1 MNKFYVS
8 AMFVLGLC
16 CASCSDDE
24 GFSYSQKPVT
34 NSDLKTI
41 LVQKGYRFSED
52 GKLLLDDLANNT
64 TTLDLSGSQIS
75 TDALSELSMFPN
87 LTDVDLSDNGYG
99 PAFDFAKLPE
109 QITGVDLTGNEIY
122 EYPGLVNIK
131 TQENGDETVTVLHKL
146 TKLNLPEEAKYNCV
160 EIPAFFSN
168 TEGVDMK
175 MENGEGTTEAYNT
188 LREVPD
194 TTLRSMLQKLYES
207 LFEGDK
213 IDISRRMVDPSQ
225 RTKELIINTFSI
237 PKGETVKTVEGVEYI
252 IMNPSYQ
259 GASILLEPSEE
270 CTLPY
275 LKINPD
281 NRMVYFVNINT
292 PNLDISHA
300 EKLCTFYTQK
310 NRDIKNIDFSH
321 CTLMGQRS
329 FEAETD
335 VFNNA
340 SQITFLECE
349 NLETVT
355 WPKAAKILDSVGF
368 EMLPKLKD
376 VDLSQ
381 FEYITMSLSGL
392 NCSIKY
398 PNYNWNIY
406 YEKVNFTPFAISE
419 DIYNKEETKAFLDAN
434 HKYLKEFSP
443 NVGKRYRWSKHYK
456 Q

>member
-1 MNKFYVS
+1 M
-8 AMFVLGLC
+8 
-16 CASCSDDE
+16 
-24 GFSYSQKPVT
+24 
-34 NSDLKTI
+34 KTI
-41 LVQKGYRFSED
+41 LVQKGYQFNED

-75 TDALSELSMFPN
+75 TDALSELSMLPN

-122 EYPGLVNIK
+122 EYPGLVNIE

-194 TTLRSMLQKLYES
+194 ATLRSMLQELYPS
-207 LFEGDK
+207 LFDNDK

-225 RTKELIINTFSI
+225 RTKELNISPFSI
-237 PKGETVKTVEGVEYI
+237 PDGETVKSVEGVEYV

-259 GASILLEPSEE
+259 GASIMLQLSEE
-270 CTLPY
+270 YTLPY

-281 NRMVYFVNINT
+281 NRLVYFVNINT
-292 PNLDISHA
+292 PNLDISYA
-300 EKLCTFYTQK
+300 EKLCVFKTQK
-310 NRDIKNIDFSH
+310 NKSIRNVDFSH
-321 CTLMGQRS
+321 CTLMGQRG
-329 FEAETD
+329 FDGEMD
-335 VFNNA
+335 MFNNP
-340 SQITFLECE
+340 SQLSFLECE

-355 WPKAAKILDSVGF
+355 WPKAAKILNSVTF
-368 EMLPKLKD
+368 EILPKLKD
-376 VDLSQ
+376 LDLSQ

-398 PNYNWNIY
+398 PNYKWDVY
-406 YEKVNFTPFAISE
+406 SGKVNVTPFAISE
-419 DIYNKEETKAFLDAN
+419 DIYNKDETKAFLDAN
-434 HKYLKEFSP
+434 HEYLKEFSP
-443 NVGKRYRWSKHYK
+443 EVGKRYRWSKHYK
-456 Q
+456 

>member
-1 MNKFYVS
+1 MNKFYVC

-24 GFSYSQKPVT
+24 PEPET
-34 NSDLKTI
+34 NSYLRQI
-41 LVQKGYRFSED
+41 LEQKGYRFSED
-52 GKLLLDDLANNT
+52 GKLVLDDLANNT
-64 TTLDLSGSQIS
+64 TTLDLSGTQIS

-194 TTLRSMLQKLYES
+194 ATLRSMLQKLYKS

-225 RTKELIINTFSI
+225 RTKELNISPSSI
-237 PKGETVKTVEGVEYI
+237 PDGETVKSVEGVEYV

-259 GASILLEPSEE
+259 GATILLQPSEE

-281 NRMVYFVNINT
+281 NRMVSFININT

-300 EKLCTFYTQK
+300 EKICVFKTQK
-310 NRDIKNIDFSH
+310 NKGIKNIDFSH
-321 CTLMGQRS
+321 CTLMGQRG
-329 FEAETD
+329 FGVEIMD
-335 VFNNA
+335 LFNA
-340 SQITFLECE
+340 SQISFLECE

-355 WPKAAKILDSVGF
+355 WPKAAKLLNKVTF

-398 PNYNWNIY
+398 PNYKWDIY
-406 YEKVNFTPFAISE
+406 YEKVHATSFAISE
-419 DIYNKEETKAFLDAN
+419 DIYNKEETKVFLDAN
-434 HKYLKEFSP
+434 HEYLKESFP
-443 NVGKRYRWSKHYK
+443 EVGEEYRWDKHYK
-456 Q
+456 

>member
-16 CASCSDDE
+16 CASCSEEE

-41 LVQKGYRFSED
+41 LMQKGYQFSED
-52 GKLLLDDLANNT
+52 GKLLLDDLAQNT

-75 TDALSELSMFPN
+75 TDALSELSMLPN
-87 LTDVDLSDNGYG
+87 LTDLDLSDNGYG
-99 PAFDFAKLPE
+99 PTFDFAKLPE

-122 EYPGLVNIK
+122 EYPGLVNIE
-131 TQENGDETVTVLHKL
+131 TQENGDESVTVLHKL

-175 MENGEGTTEAYNT
+175 MENGEGTAETYNT

-194 TTLRSMLQKLYES
+194 ATLRSMLQELYPS
-207 LFEGDK
+207 LFDNDK

-225 RTKELIINTFSI
+225 RTKELTVNSFSI
-237 PKGETVKTVEGVEYI
+237 PDGETVKTVEGVEYI

-259 GASILLEPSEE
+259 GASIMLQPSEE

-275 LKINPD
+275 LRINPD
-281 NRMVYFVNINT
+281 NRLVYFVNINT
-292 PNLDISHA
+292 PNLDISDA
-300 EKLCTFYTQK
+300 EKVCVFKTQK
-310 NRDIKNIDFSH
+310 NKSIRNVDFSH
-321 CTLMGQRS
+321 CTLMGQRG
-329 FEAETD
+329 FDGEMD
-335 VFNNA
+335 MLNNP
-340 SQITFLECE
+340 SQISFLECE

-355 WPKAAKILDSVGF
+355 WPKAATILNSVTF

-376 VDLSQ
+376 LDLSQ

-392 NCSIKY
+392 NCSIEY
-398 PNYNWNIY
+398 PNYKWDIY
-406 YEKVNFTPFAISE
+406 YDKVNFTPFAISE
-419 DIYNKEETKAFLDAN
+419 DIYNKDETKAFLDAN
-434 HKYLKEFSP
+434 HEYLKEFSP
-443 NVGKRYRWSKHYK
+443 EVGKRYRWLKLYK
-456 Q
+456 